1 MKQNGRLPGC
11 YFILL
16 LLSLIISD
24 AGNLLAQA
32 DTSWVRQ
39 HAETARRAYEAANIN
54 RDRLIADGNW
64 HLNKMPG
71 VVYLRTPI
79 EAMPGMRD
87 YSVYHIPF
95 TVDDDPS
102 SGCRNAW
109 AEHCYFPYQ
118 INTFDGCTG
127 TEFQFARRGYNVMDE
142 KIARVIAAADG
153 IIVAKVDGNFD
164 RNCSGVTGAE
174 NFVALE
180 HSDGSRTYY
189 YNLKNG
195 DLTVKPIGGLMS
207 EGEFIGYPGA
217 SGTGSSLNFNVNSDE
232 RVSLFFEL
240 RDNAN
245 TVINPY
251 REAYNL
257 GRPSRWKDST
267 NLYWNF
273 TTGTSLL
280 HLKTLK
286 HAPLNLDNCGT
297 TLPTYNDHFNPGDS
311 IYYEFAFKN
320 YDLFLDSFFLDIY
333 NPLGVPVMPTY
344 VRNRGC
350 ASCSTLPIDILNY
363 FMGFKLPTNGL
374 MIPGTYKIILNL
386 RTKVGYNYVYYHYIT
401 VGCQSDYFPTANI
414 SGESG
419 LIAGNNIVTSQQFYN
434 TSRVKYVAGNQII
447 LNPGFVAHEGSDV
460 FLYSEP
466 CIVPPR
472 LSDEDSESPDQEMDK
487 LLIAPNPA
495 RDFITVKIK
504 DYNSK
509 ATFKIYNS
517 TLQLVKVLN
526 VENAAEQ
533 IISLAEFENGIYF
546 IDAQTNEWS
555 YKSKFVVNK

>member
-1 MKQNGRLPGC
+1 
-11 YFILL
+11 
-16 LLSLIISD
+16 
-24 AGNLLAQA
+24 
-32 DTSWVRQ
+32 
-39 HAETARRAYEAANIN
+39 
-54 RDRLIADGNW
+54 
-64 HLNKMPG
+64 MPG
-71 VVYLRTPI
+71 VVYLRTPL
-79 EAMPGMRD
+79 EAMPNMRD
-87 YSVYHIPF
+87 YSFFHIPF
-95 TVDDDPS
+95 TVDDDPT
-102 SGCRNAW
+102 SGCSDAW
-109 AEHCYFPYQ
+109 GQHCYYPYE
-118 INTFDGCTG
+118 IRTFDGCTG
-127 TEFQFARRGYNVMDE
+127 TEFQFGRRGFNVMDE
-142 KIARVIAAADG
+142 KIARVTAAADG

-164 RNCSGVTGAE
+164 RNCYGVTGPE
-174 NFVALE
+174 NYVALE

-195 DLTVKPIGGLMS
+195 DLNPKPIGGYVS
-207 EGEFIGYPGA
+207 EGELIGYPGA
-217 SGTGSSLNFNVNSDE
+217 SGIGSGISFNVNFDE

-245 TVINPY
+245 TVINPFNDV
-251 REAYNL
+251 YNF
-257 GRPSRWKDST
+257 GRPSRWRDST
-267 NLYWNF
+267 YLYFNY
-273 TTGTSLL
+273 TTDPSVI
-280 HLKTLK
+280 HLKTFK
-286 HAPLNLDNCGT
+286 HAPVNSDNCGT

-311 IYYEFAFKN
+311 IYYEFALKN
-320 YDLFLDSFFLDIY
+320 YDVMLDSFLLDIY
-333 NPLGVPVMPTY
+333 NPIGVPVMPTY
-344 VRNRGC
+344 VRNKGC
-350 ASCSTLPIDILNY
+350 ATCSALRKKFINYYLGFQLPA
-363 FMGFKLPTNGL
+363 NGL
-374 MIPGTYKIILNL
+374 MIPGTYKIILSL
-386 RTKVGYNYVYYHYIT
+386 HTVGGSDYFYNHYIT

-460 FLYSEP
+460 FLYNEP
-466 CIVPPR
+466 CVVPPR
-472 LSDEDSESPDQEMDK
+472 LSDEDSESPDQEMEK

-526 VENAAEQ
+526 VENAAGQ

-546 IDAQTNEWS
+546 IDAQANEWS